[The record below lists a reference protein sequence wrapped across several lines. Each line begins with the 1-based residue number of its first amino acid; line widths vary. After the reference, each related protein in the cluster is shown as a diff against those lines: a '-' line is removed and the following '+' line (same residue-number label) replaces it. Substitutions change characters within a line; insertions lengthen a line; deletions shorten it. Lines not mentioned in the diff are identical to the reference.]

1 MGYSYRKIIECTT
14 FFILDALPAAILL
27 VFTNVPNLVSIMFDM
42 VNLHKI
48 KYLEFYDI
56 KI

>member
-27 VFTNVPNLVSIMFDM
+27 VFTNVPNLVSIMFDI

-48 KYLEFYDI
+48 KHLEYYDI